1 MQVRE
6 RGGRMGKWKEWGE
19 GMLSGKVPALTQA
32 HRGLWGMCALPVVA
46 VPPQDQG
53 VISYGPALA
62 HVNAGTS
69 WPLFFALRSK
79 EGLRSPGAVL

>member
-1 MQVRE
+1 
-6 RGGRMGKWKEWGE
+6 MGKRKELSE
-19 GMLSGKVPALTQA
+19 GMISGKVPALTRA
-32 HRGLWGMCALPVVA
+32 HRGLWGMRALPLMA

-53 VISYGPALA
+53 VISYGPARA

-69 WPLFFALRSK
+69 WPLFFALGSK